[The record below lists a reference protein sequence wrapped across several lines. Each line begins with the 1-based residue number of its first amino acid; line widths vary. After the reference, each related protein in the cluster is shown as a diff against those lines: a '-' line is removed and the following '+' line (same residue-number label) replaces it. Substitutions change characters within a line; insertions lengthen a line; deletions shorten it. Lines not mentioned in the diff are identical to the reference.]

1 MAANVL
7 EVLAPAKINL
17 TLEVLGRRPDGFHE
31 IRSIVQ
37 TVSLYDTLRFKHHP
51 NFVLT
56 SNSLNW
62 DPEKSLVKKAVEL
75 FHQFTGYVQGVEI
88 NIIKHIPLMA
98 GLGGDSSDAAATLY
112 GLSKLWRIN
121 LTTDKL
127 LELAAKLGS
136 DVPLFIRGGTMEIRG
151 RGDEVIHLP
160 SLEKMWM
167 VLVVP
172 DVDQQAGKTERLY
185 GGLKAAHYT
194 NGERTK
200 QLSYELK
207 ERREILP
214 TLLFN
219 TFENIAH
226 HYFPKLGVHR
236 KQMMRQGANSVHLTG
251 SGPTLFTIFYSED
264 SAIKLYNGLRPL
276 MNTFLVKTHSESSRN

>member
-1 MAANVL
+1 MTGNVL
-7 EVLAPAKINL
+7 EVLAPAKVNL

-31 IRSIVQ
+31 IHSIVQ
-37 TVSLYDTLRFKHHP
+37 TVGLYDTLRFKHHP

-56 SNSLNW
+56 SNSLSW

-75 FHQFTGYVQGVEI
+75 FHRFTGNVQGVEI
-88 NIIKHIPLMA
+88 NVIKHIPLMA

-112 GLSKLWRIN
+112 GLNKLWRVN
-121 LTTDKL
+121 LTTGML

-172 DVDQQAGKTERLY
+172 DVDQQIGKTERLY
-185 GGLKAAHYT
+185 GGL
-194 NGERTK
+194 N
-200 QLSYELK
+200 
-207 ERREILP
+207 
-214 TLLFN
+214 
-219 TFENIAH
+219 
-226 HYFPKLGVHR
+226 
-236 KQMMRQGANSVHLTG
+236 
-251 SGPTLFTIFYSED
+251 
-264 SAIKLYNGLRPL
+264 
-276 MNTFLVKTHSESSRN
+276 ESSSFYQWRED

>member
-1 MAANVL
+1 MGGNVL
-7 EVLAPAKINL
+7 EVLAPAKVNL
-17 TLEVLGRRPDGFHE
+17 TLEVLGQRPDGFHE

-51 NFVLT
+51 NFVFT
-56 SNSLNW
+56 SNSLKW

-75 FHQFTGYVQGVEI
+75 LHQFTGYVQGVEI
-88 NIIKHIPLMA
+88 NMVKHIPLMA

-112 GLSKLWRIN
+112 GLSRLWEIN

-160 SLEKMWM
+160 APEKMWM

-172 DVDQQAGKTERLY
+172 DVDQQTGKTERLY
-185 GGLKAAHYT
+185 GDLKAVHYT

-200 QLSYELK
+200 KLSCELK
-207 ERREILP
+207 GRKEILP

-219 TFENIAH
+219 TFESIAY
-226 HYFPKLGVHR
+226 HYFPNLSIYR
-236 KQMMRQGANSVHLTG
+236 KQMMQQGANNVHLTG
-251 SGPTLFTIFYSED
+251 SGPTLFTIFHSED
-264 SAIKLYNGLRPL
+264 PAIKLFNRLKPL
-276 MNTFLVKTHSESSRN
+276 KHTFLVRTHSESSRN